1 MGKLYLKLVFLL
13 FPLFYVSYLLYG
25 ALTIPH
31 EDIRI
36 LRQSSSLALAIPER
50 KPEQAVIP
58 PLLVAP
64 SPPPP
69 VAVLDEPPKSQI
81 LPTPRALAP
90 SMRRIPPFTA
100 KSVPIT
106 YAEERHIRAAI
117 VVDADSRTILYAKNH
132 RQELPIASITKA
144 FLMDEVYD
152 QMKRGSFR
160 MDTVV
165 TTSRRASLTGG
176 SKMYLRENDPV
187 MISDLIK
194 GALIHSANDAAHQLG
209 EHIGSGDIR
218 RALSLL
224 NNKAHSLGLEK
235 TRLYNVTGLPDGN
248 RDNISTAY
256 EVAQMAY
263 KILVEHGEMVGV
275 ANTQLDY
282 YIRPTGDEFMMVN
295 RNRPL
300 VRVDYID
307 GLKTGFTNRAGWC
320 LVATSHKNGRRLITV
335 ILNATDRNTRDR
347 AARKLIDHYSRS

>member
-31 EDIRI
+31 EDVHT

-50 KPEQAVIP
+50 RPELA
-58 PLLVAP
+58 VAP
-64 SPPPP
+64 APTPLVTPSAP
-69 VAVLDEPPKSQI
+69 VLDEAPRSQV
-81 LPTPRALAP
+81 LPNPSASAP

-100 KSVPIT
+100 KLVPFT

-117 VVDADSRTILYAKNH
+117 VVDAESRTILYAKNH
-132 RQELPIASITKA
+132 RQELPMASITKA

-152 QMKRGSFR
+152 QIKRGSFR
-160 MDTVV
+160 MNTKVV
-165 TTSRRASLTGG
+165 TSRRASLTGG

-187 MISDLIK
+187 LISDLIK
-194 GALIHSANDAAHQLG
+194 GALIHSANDAAHLLG
-209 EHIGSGDIR
+209 EHVGNGDIR
-218 RALSLL
+218 RALTLL
-224 NNKAHSLGLEK
+224 NNKSHSLGLEK
-235 TRLYNVTGLPDGN
+235 TKLYNVTGLPDGS

-263 KILVEHGEMVGV
+263 KILVEHGELIGV
-275 ANTQLDY
+275 AKTQVDY

-300 VRVDYID
+300 VRIDYID

-335 ILNATDRNTRDR
+335 ILNATDRSTRDR